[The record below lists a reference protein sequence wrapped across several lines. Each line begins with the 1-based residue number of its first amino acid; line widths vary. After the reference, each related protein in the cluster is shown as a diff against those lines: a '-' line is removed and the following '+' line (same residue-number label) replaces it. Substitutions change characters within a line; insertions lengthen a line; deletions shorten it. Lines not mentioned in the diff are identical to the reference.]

1 MNACYK
7 NGLNISLKH
16 FVNDRTILHTSYHYG
31 ISLILRF
38 PFLYSLTPWK
48 LGQVVIT

>member
-7 NGLNISLKH
+7 NGLIISLKQ
-16 FVNDRTILHTSYHYG
+16 FVNDRMILHTSYHYG
-31 ISLILRF
+31 ISFILRL
-38 PFLYSLTPWK
+38 PFLYSVTPWK